1 MNVTIDKKELIDI
14 IWLQKEIEAVLER
27 ETLKRGKAKG
37 LIEEKDTCL
46 FQLEVDSLYGEIC
59 VSYTSVIEENYNH
72 HKKGIREYEYYTLA
86 ESLRLAMMEGTDNDA
101 KKD

>member
-1 MNVTIDKKELIDI
+1 MKVTIDKKELIDI

-27 ETLKRGKAKG
+27 ETLKRGKSKG
-37 LIEEKDTCL
+37 LIEEKDTYL
-46 FQLEVDSLYGEIC
+46 FQLEVYSLYGEIC

-72 HKKGIREYEYYTLA
+72 HTKGIREYEYYTLA
-86 ESLRLAMMEGTDNDA
+86 EALRLAMMEGTDSDA